1 MPCCPTS
8 LATGRTAPGTY
19 HSGIPSTPK
28 EPARVGSGLSKYT
41 PVRFHV
47 VFPSVTVKLP
57 VSRYSGSTASI
68 QHLLGHAVVDE
79 ALLDGQGLG
88 IDLGVRT
95 EAGEVVRPRHA
106 VGVLADLIPTLVAH
120 ALALSG
126 KASSRPE
133 SFDHGSPDRGH
144 ISDQRHILRSHARL
158 GDEARLTLPETQ
170 LSLAA
175 LHALSGPGA
184 VGGGQASRRNHTRHV
199 GRGAGAP

>member
-1 MPCCPTS
+1 
-8 LATGRTAPGTY
+8 
-19 HSGIPSTPK
+19 
-28 EPARVGSGLSKYT
+28 VGSGLSKYT

-106 VGVLADLIPTLVAH
+106 VGVLDNMPVTSG
-120 ALALSG
+120 LSG
-126 KASSRPE
+126 K
-133 SFDHGSPDRGH
+133 HG
-144 ISDQRHILRSHARL
+144 RHPRH
-158 GDEARLTLPETQ
+158 EARGVIE
-170 LSLAA
+170 
-175 LHALSGPGA
+175 
-184 VGGGQASRRNHTRHV
+184 RRS
-199 GRGAGAP
+199 

>member
-106 VGVLADLIPTLVAH
+106 LGVLADLSQR
-120 ALALSG
+120 LSLMPC
-126 KASSRPE
+126 SPRRP
-133 SFDHGSPDRGH
+133 GSTAGRMAAP
-144 ISDQRHILRSHARL
+144 LRSGFPFRVASTAAAAAVPPSAGDRAERETCRGQLASHRSGWSGNRALL
-158 GDEARLTLPETQ
+158 G
-170 LSLAA
+170 LSRATGPD
-175 LHALSGPGA
+175 LS
-184 VGGGQASRRNHTRHV
+184 REW
-199 GRGAGAP
+199 